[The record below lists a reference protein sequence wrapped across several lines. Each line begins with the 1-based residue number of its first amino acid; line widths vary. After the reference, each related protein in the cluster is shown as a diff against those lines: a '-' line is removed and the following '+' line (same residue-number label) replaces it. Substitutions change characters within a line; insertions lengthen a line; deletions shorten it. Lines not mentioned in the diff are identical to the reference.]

1 MREIIQFRYS
11 KKAGFTGMAVLLIFI
26 CLLLTTTIRNYLAH
40 DIVGTVIFG
49 VFAVLF
55 IAVMGLMIITR
66 LMPAFKG
73 EVALELD
80 ENGIKDYIRNIT
92 LDWKD
97 VEDIALKPGRSS
109 AMLIFELKFES
120 DFGKTVAISLRWV
133 EGNEMEVYN
142 TVLAYFDEVEGI
154 IREYD
159 TND

>member
-1 MREIIQFRYS
+1 
-11 KKAGFTGMAVLLIFI
+11 MAVLLIFI

-49 VFAVLF
+49 IFALLF
-55 IAVMGLMIITR
+55 LAVMGLMIVTR

-73 EVALELD
+73 DVALELD
-80 ENGIKDYIRNIT
+80 ENGVKDYIRNII

-120 DFGKTVAISLRWV
+120 DFGKSVAISLRWV
-133 EGNEMEVYN
+133 EGTEMEIYN
-142 TVLAYFDEVEGI
+142 TVLNYFDEVEGI
-154 IREYD
+154 VRED
-159 TND
+159 

>member
-1 MREIIQFRYS
+1 MPEIIQFRYS
-11 KKAGFTGMAVLLIFI
+11 KKAGFAGMSVLLVFI

-40 DIVGTVIFG
+40 DILGTVIFG
-49 VFAVLF
+49 VFALLF
-55 IAVMGLMIITR
+55 VAMMVLMIITR

-80 ENGIKDYIRNIT
+80 ENGIKDYIRNII

-120 DFGKTVAISLRWV
+120 DFGKTVAVSLRWV
-133 EGNEMEVYN
+133 EGSENDVYN

-154 IREYD
+154 VRED
-159 TND
+159 

>member
-1 MREIIQFRYS
+1 MSEIIQFRYS

-40 DIVGTVIFG
+40 DILGTVIFG
-49 VFAVLF
+49 VFALLF
-55 IAVMGLMIITR
+55 MAVMGLMIVTR

-80 ENGIKDYIRNIT
+80 ENGVKDYIRNII

-133 EGNEMEVYN
+133 EGNQNEVYS

-154 IREYD
+154 IIIRED
-159 TND
+159 